1 MTQAIQN
8 ETRSVRDMLI
18 AAKALAKDGKAV
30 ENPCKTCR
38 VPVWVSFF
46 FDGTGNNMKVDGSTL
61 SQSNVVALFQAHK
74 QNPETG
80 MQKFYYEGLGTAFE
94 FKEY

>member
-30 ENPCKTCR
+30 
-38 VPVWVSFF
+38 
-46 FDGTGNNMKVDGSTL
+46 
-61 SQSNVVALFQAHK
+61 
-74 QNPETG
+74 
-80 MQKFYYEGLGTAFE
+80 
-94 FKEY
+94 

>member
-18 AAKALAKDGKAV
+18 AAKVLAKDGKAT
-30 ENPCKTCR
+30 ESPCKTCR

-46 FDGTGNNMKVDGSTL
+46 LMVQEIIKML
-61 SQSNVVALFQAHK
+61 
-74 QNPETG
+74 
-80 MQKFYYEGLGTAFE
+80 MQQL
-94 FKEY
+94 

>member
-61 SQSNVVALFQAHK
+61 SQSNVVALFQVMWIYDFR
-74 QNPETG
+74 PR
-80 MQKFYYEGLGTAFE
+80 L
-94 FKEY
+94 

>member
-18 AAKALAKDGKAV
+18 AAKRLAKDGKAT
-30 ENPCKTCR
+30 ESSCKTCR

-46 FDGTGNNMKVDGSTL
+46 FDGTGNNKDKDL
-61 SQSNVVALFQAHK
+61 K
-74 QNPETG
+74 QN
-80 MQKFYYEGLGTAFE
+80 KF
-94 FKEY
+94 